1 MNKWLWVYESN
12 IFELSKWCSLLRRS
26 LNHMD
31 HTEKEVLLV
40 VYLGSWGLSNYWR
53 LYNVLHIAVIYTHH
67 LKVNNKHV
75 DIVIIIKLE
84 NSSTHC
90 WISIELQKQH
100 RFTRLFHFF
109 QVLFRKSEVKRWFH
123 VLMFVFGLFFKIL
136 LGILLMISWADV

>member
-1 MNKWLWVYESN
+1 M
-12 IFELSKWCSLLRRS
+12 SKWCSLLRRS

-31 HTEKEVLLV
+31 YTEKEVLLV
-40 VYLGSWGLSNYWR
+40 VYLGSWGLPNYWR
-53 LYNVLHIAVIYTHH
+53 LYNVLHIAAIYTYH

>member
-12 IFELSKWCSLLRRS
+12 IFELSKLCSLLRRS

-31 HTEKEVLLV
+31 YTEKEVLLV
-40 VYLGSWGLSNYWR
+40 VYLGSWGLSNHWR
-53 LYNVLHIAVIYTHH
+53 LYNVLHIAVIYTYH

-84 NSSTHC
+84 NSSTHS

-109 QVLFRKSEVKRWFH
+109 QVLFRKSEVKRWFY